1 MRPRLVIP
9 VKAGIHRAAAL
20 VLRHA
25 RALPGRLPSPSHR
38 VAVGPSLSRCAGEG
52 LCAAALLLALAAA
65 PARAQ
70 PAHQPIGCA
79 SLRYG
84 KVNLRVG
91 PGRRYPIKWVLTRK
105 GLPVK
110 ITRDF
115 DLWRH
120 IVLPK
125 GTAGWVH
132 ERELSRN
139 RTVVIRGA
147 VGTLRAEASP
157 SAPPVARAQ
166 PGVIATLLSCSGAWC
181 EIATHGVSG
190 AIERRRIWGLCPGD

>member
-1 MRPRLVIP
+1 MYLQLVMP
-9 VKAGIHRAAAL
+9 AKAGVHRAAL
-20 VLRHA
+20 
-25 RALPGRLPSPSHR
+25 
-38 VAVGPSLSRCAGEG
+38 
-52 LCAAALLLALAAA
+52 AAALLLALAAG

-70 PAHQPIGCA
+70 PPRQPIACA
-79 SLRYG
+79 SLRYD
-84 KVNLRVG
+84 KINLRVG
-91 PGRRYPIKWVLTRK
+91 PGRRYPIKWVLMRK

-110 ITRDF
+110 ITREF

-125 GTAGWVH
+125 GTTGWVH
-132 ERELSRN
+132 ERELSRT

-147 VGTLRAEASP
+147 VGTLRADASS

-166 PGVIATLLSCSGAWC
+166 PGVIAKLLSCDGAWC

-190 AIERRRIWGLCPGD
+190 AIERRR